1 MSEWGVLM
9 VLFAAGVLLLVAEI
23 FLPSHGIL
31 TVAGIGFFVVG
42 TIRAYQIGKGVGTTA
57 AVGSLL
63 ALPVFAYVS
72 VKFWHRTP
80 LGKRIS
86 PPNAPSPPADAT
98 APAHALAP
106 LIGRTGRTVSALRP
120 VGICDFDG
128 RRVSCICRLDM
139 IEAGAAVEAVGISG
153 GDLEVV
159 ESKAHPRK
167 A

>member
-1 MSEWGVLM
+1 MSEWGILL
-9 VLFAAGVLLLVAEI
+9 VLFAAGALLLVAEI

-31 TVAGIGFFVVG
+31 TIAGIAFFIVG
-42 TIRAYQIGKGVGTTA
+42 TYRAYEIGQTVGRTA

-63 ALPVFAYVS
+63 ALPAFAYVA

-80 LGKRIS
+80 LGKLIS
-86 PPNAPSPPADAT
+86 PPNAPHPPEDAT
-98 APAHALAP
+98 SPAHVLAP

-120 VGICDFDG
+120 VGICEFDG

-153 GDLEVV
+153 GDLEVI
-159 ESKAHPRK
+159 ETEAHPRK